1 VDHVTLIIYMCVC
14 AFIYLFIHLFIHLFI
29 CLIIYLFMCVCMHAS
44 IHTAYRAYNACI
56 YERGNMLCVFIGRLD
71 NSFIGWLPVKG
82 SGAESW

>member
-1 VDHVTLIIYMCVC
+1 MCMYLFSYFFIYLFVC
-14 AFIYLFIHLFIHLFI
+14 LFIYLFI
-29 CLIIYLFMCVCMHAS
+29 YVMHACMYVS

-56 YERGNMLCVFIGRLD
+56 YERGKHVGRLD